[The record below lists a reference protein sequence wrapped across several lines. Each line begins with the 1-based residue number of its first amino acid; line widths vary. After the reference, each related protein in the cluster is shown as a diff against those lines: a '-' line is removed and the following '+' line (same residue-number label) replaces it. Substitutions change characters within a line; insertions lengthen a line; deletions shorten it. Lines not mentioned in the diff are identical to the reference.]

1 MPFKFHST
9 RGGCPP
15 VSLADALSAG
25 LAPDGGLYVPTRFPR
40 LNPSHFDGATELA
53 DIANRALTP
62 WFEGDEL
69 EPELDNICREALT
82 FPVPVTGGDPGPKS
96 AGTNYL
102 PIRPPIHPLQRRC
115 SSVAYH
121 RYAPFSRL
129 AGAAPQCPRC
139 WQDNLRQ
146 PPKLLELFHGPSAAF
161 KDVGARFLAA
171 SLTRLE
177 RVRRDGLTILVATS
191 GDTGG
196 AVAAAFE
203 GVAGVG
209 VAILFPGGMVSPRQE
224 HQLCCWEAPI
234 VSLRVGRDFDA
245 CQALVKGAFGDAE
258 LKSSLRLSSANSIS
272 IGRLLPQ
279 TVYYAA
285 SSLAWWRDTGRPAS
299 YVIPTGNLGNALAC
313 VWARH
318 MGLPIDRIVLATN
331 QNRAVPNYL
340 RTGSWAPGQTVQTLA
355 SAMDVG
361 DPSNMERLRHLLPD
375 VEQLRGVVSAH
386 TVSDEEIRQN
396 IAWAWQHHGLAV
408 CPHTATAVAAWRA
421 LQKDPA
427 SNSPDWITVATAH
440 PAKFEGIVEPIIGQ
454 TVPVPE
460 NLAAL
465 LERPVRAVDM
475 EPDAAVF
482 AKVLSERFG

>member
-1 MPFKFHST
+1 MPPKFHST
-9 RGGCPP
+9 RGGCPA

-25 LAPDGGLYVPTRFPR
+25 LAPDGGLYVPRRFPR
-40 LNPSHFDGATELA
+40 LEPAHFDGVTELA
-53 DIANRALTP
+53 DIAHRALAP

-69 EPELDNICREALT
+69 EPALENICREALT
-82 FPVPVTGGDPGPKS
+82 FPVPVTGGAPGP
-96 AGTNYL
+96 
-102 PIRPPIHPLQRRC
+102 R
-115 SSVAYH
+115 
-121 RYAPFSRL
+121 
-129 AGAAPQCPRC
+129 
-139 WQDNLRQ
+139 
-146 PPKLLELFHGPSAAF
+146 LLELFHGPSAAF

-203 GVAGVG
+203 GVEGVG

-318 MGLPIDRIVLATN
+318 MGLPINRIVLATN

-386 TVSDEEIRQN
+386 TVSDEGIRQN

-427 SNSPDWITVATAH
+427 TNSPDWITVATAH

-482 AKVLSERFG
+482 ARVLMERFS

>member
-1 MPFKFHST
+1 MSIRFHST
-9 RGGCPP
+9 RGGCDA

-25 LAPDGGLYVPTRFPR
+25 LAPDGGLYVPERFPR
-40 LNPSHFDGATELA
+40 LDPRLFDGVTALP
-53 DIANRALTP
+53 DIARLALEP
-62 WFEGDEL
+62 WFAGDEL
-69 EPELDNICREALT
+69 EPELQAICREALT
-82 FPVPVTGGDPGPKS
+82 FPTPVTGGEDGP
-96 AGTNYL
+96 
-102 PIRPPIHPLQRRC
+102 R
-115 SSVAYH
+115 
-121 RYAPFSRL
+121 
-129 AGAAPQCPRC
+129 
-139 WQDNLRQ
+139 
-146 PPKLLELFHGPSAAF
+146 LLELFHGPSAAF

-203 GVAGVG
+203 GVEGVG

-318 MGLPIDRIVLATN
+318 MGLPINRIVLATN

-375 VEQLRGVVSAH
+375 VEQLRGVVSARA
-386 TVSDEEIRQN
+386 VSDAEIRRSM
-396 IAWAWQHHGLAV
+396 AWAWQRHGLAV
-408 CPHTATAVAAWRA
+408 CPHTATGVATWRA
-421 LQKDPA
+421 LQDNPA
-427 SNSPDWITVATAH
+427 TASPDWIIVATAH
-440 PAKFEGIVEPIIGQ
+440 PAKFEGIVEPVIGQ
-454 TVPVPE
+454 EVPVPE

-465 LERPVRAVDM
+465 LERPVRVVEMQADQ
-475 EPDAAVF
+475 DQF
-482 AKVLSERFG
+482 ARVLMERFG

>member
-1 MPFKFHST
+1 
-9 RGGCPP
+9 

-25 LAPDGGLYVPTRFPR
+25 LAPDGGLYVPERFPR
-40 LNPSHFDGATELA
+40 LDPAIFDGVGALP
-53 DIANRALTP
+53 DIARLALEP

-69 EPELDNICREALT
+69 EPELDNICREALS
-82 FPVPVTGGDPGPKS
+82 FPVPVTGVDGGP
-96 AGTNYL
+96 
-102 PIRPPIHPLQRRC
+102 R
-115 SSVAYH
+115 
-121 RYAPFSRL
+121 
-129 AGAAPQCPRC
+129 
-139 WQDNLRQ
+139 
-146 PPKLLELFHGPSAAF
+146 LLELFHGPSAAF
-161 KDVGARFLAA
+161 KDVGARFLAG

-203 GVAGVG
+203 GMAGVG

-258 LKSSLRLSSANSIS
+258 LRRRLRLSSANSIS

-285 SSLAWWRDTGRPAS
+285 SSLAWRRDTGRAAN
-299 YVIPTGNLGNALAC
+299 YVIPTGNLGNAMAC

-318 MGLPIDRIVLATN
+318 MGLPIGRIVLATN
-331 QNRAVPNYL
+331 ENRSVPEYL
-340 RTGSWAPGQTVQTLA
+340 RTGSWAPGRTVQTLA

-375 VEQLRGVVSAH
+375 VDRLRGVVSAH
-386 TVSDEEIRQN
+386 PVSDDEIRAN
-396 IAWAWQHHGLAV
+396 IAWAWQEHGLAV
-408 CPHTATAVAAWRA
+408 CPHTATGVAAWRA
-421 LQKDPA
+421 LQEVEA
-427 SNSPDWITVATAH
+427 TASPDWIIVATAH

-454 TVPVPE
+454 PVPVPE

-465 LERPVRAVDM
+465 LKRPVRAVEM
-475 EPDAAVF
+475 EADAGAF
-482 AKVLSERFG
+482 AEVLMERFG